1 MIIKQIT
8 NNERIIVKIKQIINK
23 YKEERLKRKTIKK
36 IMDNYFGKNFSKV
49 KKIKFK
55 ENKTVTLNI
64 DNKNKLTK
72 IQKQQ
77 YKIERPVERI
87 DELLDLIRIIWNKYP
102 NLRLGQLILNNV
114 NEDKLYDLEDNELY
128 KILKDKYIGNDRSIK
143 L

>member
-1 MIIKQIT
+1 MEIKQII
-8 NNERIIVKIKQIINK
+8 NNKRIIVKIKQIINK
-23 YKEERLKRKTIKK
+23 YEEERLERKTIKK
-36 IMDNYFGKNFSKV
+36 IIDNYFGKNFSKV
-49 KKIKFK
+49 EKIKFK
-55 ENKTVTLNI
+55 ENKTVTFNI
-64 DNKNKLTK
+64 DNKNKLTR